1 MAKWEQVRMNSW
13 YDVNDAH
20 FALWNKWEWNKQK
33 TTTIRQNH
41 KNPKQD
47 LKTISAWDE
56 MRHNREY
63 KEWKLFGGIS
73 LPSFCCVCCTLRSSN
88 NLAGKN
94 TIANNNWNKHTQKST
109 HKVWGYELKTTKTK
123 QESREKASE
132 EEIIISQWGNKRAKK
147 LAFVLR
153 VLFVGVLRER
163 ERAKKIIWNKNR
175 RNDLKLS
182 LQ

>member
-1 MAKWEQVRMNSW
+1 MSKQRIRREREVMAKWEQVRMNSW

-63 KEWKLFGGIS
+63 KEWKLCGGIS

-88 NLAGKN
+88 NLARKKHHCKQQLKQ
-94 TIANNNWNKHTQKST
+94 THTKKHTQSLRLWAENHKDKAGKSR
-109 HKVWGYELKTTKTK
+109 K
-123 QESREKASE
+123 
-132 EEIIISQWGNKRAKK
+132 SQW
-147 LAFVLR
+147 
-153 VLFVGVLRER
+153 
-163 ERAKKIIWNKNR
+163 R
-175 RNDLKLS
+175 RNNHFPVRK
-182 LQ
+182 